1 MQRLIVLYCK
11 AISDRRMA
19 GALWLDITEMGK
31 EDVEERL
38 GHTYSM
44 NTIQTFRN
52 ATCVDMTNH
61 QRLAVNYR
69 GVVFG
74 GSYLTKGPSCTRCVS
89 NFYKPKTLCTPILLA
104 SSLIRI

>member
-38 GHTYSM
+38 GHILDEYYSDIPKRYM
-44 NTIQTFRN
+44 CGHDESST
-52 ATCVDMTNH
+52 TCGE
-61 QRLAVNYR
+61 L
-69 GVVFG
+69 
-74 GSYLTKGPSCTRCVS
+74 
-89 NFYKPKTLCTPILLA
+89 
-104 SSLIRI
+104 